1 MHLIIIVQ
9 TVGTQQFDQ
18 GLILYLHLRDIRQI
32 DTCCVTLVFHIQ
44 SELIL
49 LHRRGEVIHVLHHQ
63 VPVTLFGVVAGVLQ
77 RLDEERLTH
86 IGDIAGELTHL
97 VGCTAVSV
105 FVSHGQ
111 HLIGLERGVQ
121 RHITQCPVQRI
132 FRGVE
137 QARALQF
144 LIVGTTHE
152 SRYTIQ
158 FSGCLIDVAG
168 CSMLLYQRSILGIGS
183 ITGNGLIR

>member
-9 TVGTQQFDQ
+9 TVGSQQFDQ
-18 GLILYLHLRDIRQI
+18 GLVLYLCLGDIRQI
-32 DTCCVTLVFHIQ
+32 DTCCVALVFHIQ

-49 LHRRGEVIHVLHHQ
+49 FHRRGEVIHVLHHQ
-63 VPVTLFGVVAGVLQ
+63 VPVTLFGVVTGVLQ
-77 RLDEERLTH
+77 RLDEERLVH
-86 IGDIAGELTHL
+86 IRDITGKLTHL
-97 VGCTAVSV
+97 VGRTAVSV

-111 HLIGLERGVQ
+111 HLIGLERGIQ

-144 LIVGTTHE
+144 LIVGTAHE

-168 CSMLLYQRSILGIGS
+168 CSMLLYQRGILRVGS